1 LRAFAADVAARVPR
15 LDVLIHNAGLL
26 PDARSEA
33 AEGHELTLA
42 THVLGPLLLTEQL
55 ATVLASAPDPRVI
68 LVSSGMYTQQL
79 PTDDPN
85 TATAPT
91 GAPPPTRVANEFRSP

>member
-1 LRAFAADVAARVPR
+1 
-15 LDVLIHNAGLL
+15 
-26 PDARSEA
+26 
-33 AEGHELTLA
+33 
-42 THVLGPLLLTEQL
+42 
-55 ATVLASAPDPRVI
+55 VI